1 MRIICCLFGD
11 KFTQWHVDNLKHMI
25 DTYSGLKYDSFEVI
39 TEDLYGNWYNKLQMY
54 DKFRDGENLYF
65 DLDMVISGE
74 LPNLIRKEFTLLD
87 DTWWREEAHTPLN
100 SSIVSW
106 TGDVSHIW
114 DKFKANDTY
123 YLEKYNKGSDEFY
136 YREIEYQTYD
146 PVCPKI
152 NMEKLNTEYNICT
165 LGQMH
170 HVMEKGWSG
179 WWSPYLF
186 NPSSSKLSLQQSQ
199 KRILVYQI

>member
-65 DLDMVISGE
+65 DLDMIIHGK
-74 LPNLIRKEFTLLD
+74 LPNLIRKEFTLLQ

-114 DKFKANDTY
+114 NKFKANDTY

-136 YREIEYQTYD
+136 YREVEYQTYD

-170 HVMEKGWSG
+170 HVMEKGWTG
-179 WWSPYLF
+179 WWRQYFISSPV
-186 NPSSSKLSLQQSQ
+186 LSWL
-199 KRILVYQI
+199 